1 MTEAQ
6 STRRDVREV
15 LDGDRG
21 RLICRTGAGAA
32 KSGAIGPAGSV
43 NGLSAPSRSDSP
55 RRQDEGIHGKVGRIQ
70 RADE

>member
-21 RLICRTGAGAA
+21 RLICRTGAGAG
-32 KSGAIGPAGSV
+32 KIWRYWAG
-43 NGLSAPSRSDSP
+43 R
-55 RRQDEGIHGKVGRIQ
+55 VG
-70 RADE
+70 E